1 MRRCAAFQGARFFV
15 SFVSFLFFVVQ
26 SGFAFRSPVAGRA
39 PERESEASERRKMQF
54 SFTSE
59 QQEYR
64 SVLRRYFED
73 SSPTSEVRRLME
85 TEQGWDRERWRDL
98 NTQLGLCGVH
108 VPEPFGGQGF
118 GMVELGIVLE
128 EMGRALVCAPYFAS
142 AVLATTAIM
151 HAATSA
157 QKDALLPPLVLG
169 ETVATLAFTE
179 PNGRWDA
186 GGVETTATPA
196 GGGFRLDGVKSFV
209 LDGGAA
215 DLLIVLARAPGST
228 GDEGLSFFTVRADAP
243 GLERRPLKALDP
255 TRKLARL
262 EFRAVEAELMGELG
276 AAAAPFAK
284 TLTQAAVA
292 LASEMVGGADRLRED
307 ALDYAGLR
315 MQFGRP
321 IASFQSMKHKQ
332 ADMLLEVELAKSAAY
347 YAAQAADDDV
357 DDLAAFASLAKSA
370 ASEAYLQTAI
380 HAIQIHGGI
389 GFTWDNDTHLWFK
402 RAKSSEVFLG
412 DPTWH
417 RERMLHAWGH

>member
-1 MRRCAAFQGARFFV
+1 
-15 SFVSFLFFVVQ
+15 
-26 SGFAFRSPVAGRA
+26 
-39 PERESEASERRKMQF
+39 
-54 SFTSE
+54 E

-64 SVLRRYFED
+64 AVLRRYFED
-73 SSPTSEVRRLME
+73 SSPTSEVRRLMA
-85 TEQGWDRERWRDL
+85 TEQGWERERWRDL
-98 NTQLGLCGVH
+98 NTQLGLCSVH
-108 VPEPFGGQGF
+108 VPEPYGGQGF
-118 GMVELGIVLE
+118 GMVELGIVVE

-151 HAATSA
+151 NAATKA

-169 ETVATLAFTE
+169 ESVATLAFTE

-186 GGVETTATPA
+186 AGVETTATEA
-196 GGGFRLDGVKSFV
+196 GGVFRLDGVKSFV
-209 LDGGAA
+209 LDGCAA
-215 DLLIVLARAPGST
+215 DLVVVLAREPGST
-228 GDEGLSFFTVRADAP
+228 GEEGLSFFTVPGDAA
-243 GLERRPLKALDP
+243 GLTRRTLKALDP

-262 EFRAVEAELMGELG
+262 EFQAVEAELLGERGG
-276 AAAAPFAK
+276 AAAPLAK
-284 TLTQAAVA
+284 TLTWAAVA
-292 LASEMVGGADRLRED
+292 LASEMVGGADKLRES
-307 ALDYAGLR
+307 ALDYANLR

-347 YAAQAADDDV
+347 YAAEAAAEDAA
-357 DDLAAFASLAKSA
+357 DLAALASLAKAA

-380 HAIQIHGGI
+380 RTIQIHGGI

-417 RERMLHAWGH
+417 RERLMQAWSA